1 MISIL
6 SIKMYAPI
14 PRFLENIIKA
24 RNIYESRKKKKQR
37 KLQGVP
43 VMAQQVKDPTM
54 VSVRI
59 LVQSLAWLSRLRMLH
74 CHKFCCR

>member
-43 VMAQQVKDPTM
+43 VMAQQVKDQM
-54 VSVRI
+54 
-59 LVQSLAWLSRLRMLH
+59 LSPSGYGFNPWPRFMG
-74 CHKFCCR
+74 